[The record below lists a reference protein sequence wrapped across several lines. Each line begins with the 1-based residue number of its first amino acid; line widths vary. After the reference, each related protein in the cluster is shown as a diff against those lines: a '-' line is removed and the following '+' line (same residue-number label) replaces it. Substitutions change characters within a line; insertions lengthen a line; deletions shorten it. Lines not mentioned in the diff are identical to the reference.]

1 MSRRRRAVKR
11 VITPDPVYH
20 DKNVTTFI
28 NKLML
33 DGKKSKAES
42 IFYKAIDIA
51 AKKTNKKKPEKKPD
65 SARRRQGNITQQI
78 SRF

>member
-20 DKNVTTFI
+20 DKNMTTFI

-42 IFYKAIDIA
+42 IFTKLLILLQ
-51 AKKTNKKKPEKKPD
+51 KKQTRNLWKLLIWHCKMLC
-65 SARRRQGNITQQI
+65 RY
-78 SRF
+78 